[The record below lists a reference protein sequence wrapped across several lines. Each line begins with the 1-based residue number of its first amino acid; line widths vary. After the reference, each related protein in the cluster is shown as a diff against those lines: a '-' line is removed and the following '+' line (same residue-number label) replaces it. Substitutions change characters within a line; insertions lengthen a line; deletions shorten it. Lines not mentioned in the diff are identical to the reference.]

1 MDGDVDV
8 SQRKGKVI
16 TLFDVR
22 LQLEYTGVTAEGKD
36 VSGTITIPEAA
47 HDTDEDEYVFEITL
61 YSDGNSK
68 QPVKDLVRKNIVP
81 QLRKK
86 LSELGPAVI
95 AEHGKDLQHP
105 PNSNPSSGAVTPA
118 RVSSTTT
125 ASSAGHKQSGSMPTT
140 SQSSDKGQLVNVTTV
155 TDTEEFRTTAAE
167 LYQTFTDPQ
176 RIAAFTRSPPK
187 VFEGAKKGAKFEL
200 FGGNVAGEFV
210 DLQEP
215 TTIVQRWRLTQWPS
229 GHFSTLRIDFD
240 QNDQDGVTDMRVN
253 WDGVPI
259 GQEEVTKRNW
269 GEYYVRSIKTTFGF
283 GAVL

>member
-1 MDGDVDV
+1 M
-8 SQRKGKVI
+8 
-16 TLFDVR
+16 
-22 LQLEYTGVTAEGKD
+22 
-36 VSGTITIPEAA
+36 
-47 HDTDEDEYVFEITL
+47 
-61 YSDGNSK
+61 YSDDNSK

-105 PNSNPSSGAVTPA
+105 PNSNPSSGTVTPA
-118 RVSSTTT
+118 RITSTT
-125 ASSAGHKQSGSMPTT
+125 ASSAGHKQADSTATT
-140 SQSSDKGQLVNVTTV
+140 SQGSGKGQLVNVTTV

-187 VFEGAKKGAKFEL
+187 VFEGAKKGGKFEL

-229 GHFSTLRIDFD
+229 GHFSTLRINFD
-240 QNDQDGVTDMRVN
+240 QNDQDAVTVMRVN

-269 GEYYVRSIKTTFGF
+269 GEYYVVSEKTTHNLGI
-283 GAVL
+283 VK